1 MTTLRT
7 FLTCSI
13 GALVVGGGLGGCTA
27 AGPRTARLG
36 DGTEQGG
43 TTRATAALADQTRR
57 VLVQRDGIGAVALAE
72 RLVAAEPHQA
82 AYRALLGQSYLQA
95 GRFASARQAFTD
107 ALQLDPADGRSALN
121 LALAM
126 VAGGNGAGARAL
138 LDRHA
143 SVIPAADLGLAL
155 SLAGDPAQGVR
166 ILTAAARE
174 QGASVKT
181 RQNLALSLAL
191 AGQWDLARMA
201 ASADMAPS
209 DVEVRMQEWAD
220 FAAASNPADQV
231 ASLLGIHPVSDGGQP
246 VTLALNAA
254 PSAAVMQDMV
264 QALPQPQPQP
274 QPRSDAP
281 AAVDPSAA
289 RIAFAARQDVAQ
301 PLPTTQAAPAST
313 DTMSMAQPS
322 PETTPAPDREARVRR
337 MAAGL
342 VSTPALLRRA
352 EERRQTIRPRGDW
365 NVQLG
370 AFGQEDGAQRAW
382 AALTRR
388 YADLSGYVPQSGTV
402 RLASG
407 QLHRLSVGSLT
418 RADADRLCQRYR
430 GAGGACFV
438 RRQADDRMAHWARP
452 GIGSASILSAIR
464 RPRPPRGRWPMPIG
478 NYNRPASR

>member
-13 GALVVGGGLGGCTA
+13 GALVVGGLGGCTA
-27 AGPRTARLG
+27 TGARTARLG
-36 DGTEQGG
+36 DGAGQAG
-43 TTRATAALADQTRR
+43 TAPATAALADQTRR
-57 VLVQRDGIGAVALAE
+57 VLAQRDGVGAVALAE
-72 RLVAAEPHQA
+72 RLVAADPHQA

-126 VAGGNGAGARAL
+126 IAGGNGAGARAL
-138 LDRHA
+138 LDRQA
-143 SVIPAADLGLAL
+143 SVIPAADRGLAL
-155 SLAGDPAQGVR
+155 SLAGDPAEGVR

-174 QGASVKT
+174 AGASVKT

-201 ASADMAPS
+201 ASTDMAPS

-220 FAAASNPADQV
+220 FTAATHPADQV
-231 ASLLGIHPVSDGGQP
+231 AALLGIHAIADSGQP
-246 VTLALNAA
+246 ILLALNAA

-264 QALPQPQPQP
+264 QALPQPAPE
-274 QPRSDAP
+274 AP
-281 AAVDPSAA
+281 AVSAAPSTSARVDPVAA
-289 RIAFAARQDVAQ
+289 RMIFAASQDVV
-301 PLPTTQAAPAST
+301 
-313 DTMSMAQPS
+313 QPS
-322 PETTPAPDREARVRR
+322 PETTPAPDQEVRVRR

-342 VSTPALLRRA
+342 VTTPALLRRA
-352 EERRQTIRPRGDW
+352 EERRKAVRPRGDW
-365 NVQLG
+365 NVQIG

-388 YADLSGYVPQSGTV
+388 YADLANYVPQSGTV
-402 RLASG
+402 RLAHG
-407 QLHRLSVGSLT
+407 QFHRLSVGSLT
-418 RADADRLCQRYR
+418 RADADSLCQRYR
-430 GAGGACFV
+430 DAGGACFV

-452 GIGSASILSAIR
+452 GIGSASI
-464 RPRPPRGRWPMPIG
+464 
-478 NYNRPASR
+478 